1 MQARLL
7 PSILSALWTM
17 AQLQYDPGEELMQAG
32 ARVLAAEAST
42 MAPQVSGAGLIA
54 DSRRPVGCQA
64 LSASSPCSVSSQPK
78 SVSMLSRWLLL
89 MAAPEQ
95 TTQGLPDTTTALL
108 QALAQALAPFVK
120 LNFSPGTAA
129 TDNVAAAAQSQ
140 LAELDLPTTIQLL
153 WSLASLQALP
163 SKVWNAVMGRIVDL
177 LTPFADM
184 AGK

>member
-1 MQARLL
+1 MTARSCPSGQSAKLAL
-7 PSILSALWTM
+7 P
-17 AQLQYDPGEELMQAG
+17 AQ
-32 ARVLAAEAST
+32 
-42 MAPQVSGAGLIA
+42 
-54 DSRRPVGCQA
+54 
-64 LSASSPCSVSSQPK
+64 
-78 SVSMLSRWLLL
+78 L
-89 MAAPEQ
+89 MAAPGQ
-95 TTQGLPDTTTALL
+95 TTQGLPDATTALL

-120 LNFSPGTAA
+120 LNYSPGTAA

-184 AGK
+184 AGKWLATCRQLSSNQLPCLRCAAVHVSTSSTHLAW